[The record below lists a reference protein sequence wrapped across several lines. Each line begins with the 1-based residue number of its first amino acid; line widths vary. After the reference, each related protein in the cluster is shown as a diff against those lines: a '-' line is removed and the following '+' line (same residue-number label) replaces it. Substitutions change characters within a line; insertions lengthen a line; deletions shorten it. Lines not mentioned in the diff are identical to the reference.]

1 MYVDRTLRSG
11 ILGTAT
17 VAVAAAIYAR
27 RLLPRWSSACLVVGL
42 LFGLATVGAP
52 DGLRML
58 AVGLATLG
66 LAGLGAALIP
76 VRLGS
81 PAPLRAAGPPPADP
95 PRRRSAP
102 PAPRPLAPKT

>member
-42 LFGLATVGAP
+42 LF
-52 DGLRML
+52 
-58 AVGLATLG
+58 GLATLG